1 MPIYNN
7 IDGVNKEVSQPYV
20 NIDGAWKE
28 VDSEHTNID
37 GTWKTV
43 FEKTKK
49 YKINLYRYG
58 ELYTTLECAQGSS
71 IQLITVPTVQSDDI
85 SHYGWANTSGSTSRN
100 YATTG
105 TITPTADMD
114 LYAVFSYYNYTGQ
127 SSTSTTVTTNFTSTA
142 ETEVKV
148 SLTNPVGGSSWS
160 ATVTEY
166 RPYQITAPIRDP
178 TTYGTNY
185 VVGYARSSQQ
195 SLSGTA
201 SASSSQITLM
211 PSYTPTGGTFTEGH
225 HTQNSYNGAVSD
237 TRTKVSRYSY
247 LESTIT
253 YTKYTSRTMKYRS
266 KI

>member
-1 MPIYNN
+1 MSIYNN
-7 IDGVNKEVSQPYV
+7 IGGANKEISQPYV
-20 NIDGAWKE
+20 NIDGTWKE
-28 VDSEHTNID
+28 VDLEYTNID
-37 GTWKTV
+37 GTWKKV

-58 ELYTTLECAQGSS
+58 ELYTTLECVQGSS
-71 IQLITVPTVQSDDI
+71 IKLITVPTVQSDDVA
-85 SHYGWANTSGSTSRN
+85 HYGWANTSGSTSRN

-148 SLTNPVGGSSWS
+148 SLTNPVGNSSWS
-160 ATVTEY
+160 ATVKEY
-166 RPYQITAPIRDP
+166 QPYQITAPISNP
-178 TTYGTNY
+178 TTSGTNY
-185 VVGYARSSQQ
+185 IVKYAPSSQQ

-211 PSYTPTGGTFTEGH
+211 PSYTPTGGAFKEGH
-225 HTQNSYNGAVSD
+225 HTENHYSGAVSD
-237 TRTKVSRYSY
+237 TITTVYRYSY